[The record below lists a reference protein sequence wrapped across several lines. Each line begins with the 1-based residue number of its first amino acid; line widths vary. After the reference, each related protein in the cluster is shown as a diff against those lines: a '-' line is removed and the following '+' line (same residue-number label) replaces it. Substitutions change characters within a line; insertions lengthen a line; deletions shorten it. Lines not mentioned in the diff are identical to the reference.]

1 MNSVL
6 KKILKIFINKYFI
19 TILVFAA
26 WMIFFDSNNILTRQR
41 MQQKLNELN
50 QEKDFFLKEI
60 RNDSTLLKQLM
71 TDSARL
77 ERFAR
82 EKYLM
87 KKDKEDLFLVL
98 DTTADQHR

>member
-1 MNSVL
+1 VNSVL
-6 KKILKIFINKYFI
+6 KKILRIFINKYFI

-50 QEKDFFLKEI
+50 QEKDFFLQEI

>member
-6 KKILKIFINKYFI
+6 KKILRIFINKYFI

-50 QEKDFFLKEI
+50 QEKDFFLQEI

>member
-1 MNSVL
+1 VNSVL
-6 KKILKIFINKYFI
+6 KKILRIFINKYFI

-50 QEKDFFLKEI
+50 QEKDFFLEEI
-60 RNDSTLLKQLM
+60 RNDSTLLKQLV

>member
-6 KKILKIFINKYFI
+6 KKILRIFINKYFI

-50 QEKDFFLKEI
+50 QEKDFFLEEI
-60 RNDSTLLKQLM
+60 RNDSTLLKQLV